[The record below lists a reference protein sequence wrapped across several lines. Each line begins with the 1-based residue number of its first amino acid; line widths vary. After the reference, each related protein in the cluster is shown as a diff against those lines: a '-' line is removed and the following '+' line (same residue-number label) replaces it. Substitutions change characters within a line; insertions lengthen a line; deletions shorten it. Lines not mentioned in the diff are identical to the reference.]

1 MRGHDNLERWES
13 KDSEIREITS
23 KIHHLI
29 EKCLGNMGIE
39 EMKVVEK
46 RMGNLVNQG
55 LFWLKN
61 ENPQRFVYDLREFG
75 MWLCDYIGENERK
88 FWAE

>member
-1 MRGHDNLERWES
+1 MRGQDNLERWES

-55 LFWLKN
+55 
-61 ENPQRFVYDLREFG
+61 
-75 MWLCDYIGENERK
+75 
-88 FWAE
+88 